1 MVGGTTHM
9 TGGYR
14 LFHKDRQGR
23 RRGVVTF
30 YVKKNLEG
38 IQVNYGDSGSPIECL
53 WFKIREVSSRGK
65 LSYWPAD
72 KGDKANEAVLVS
84 LKQASD
90 QQSLVLTD
98 DFNYPDMLAEQ
109 YSSSHVIH
117 QVSGM
122 HRGQLPHTSVRCTN
136 QEWHWRACYSQT
148 KKTCF
153 VIFWLAIALTAVVTI
168 LWSSCW
174 AHWRLLLRQRF

>member
-14 LFHKDRQGR
+14 LFHKDRQG

-65 LSYWPAD
+65 LSY
-72 KGDKANEAVLVS
+72 
-84 LKQASD
+84 
-90 QQSLVLTD
+90 
-98 DFNYPDMLAEQ
+98 
-109 YSSSHVIH
+109 
-117 QVSGM
+117 
-122 HRGQLPHTSVRCTN
+122 
-136 QEWHWRACYSQT
+136 
-148 KKTCF
+148 
-153 VIFWLAIALTAVVTI
+153 
-168 LWSSCW
+168 
-174 AHWRLLLRQRF
+174 